1 MTCLSSSCLSS
12 MILFLAGVKS
22 RIYVVLRGFI
32 LILLLHGSSTA
43 HVMDFSY
50 PNFNSTNGLQSNV
63 VHHVMQDSEGY
74 IWLGTDSGVSRFDGS
89 RFRHYTTA
97 DGLGGNEIFQ
107 IYEDSRGRLWFLS
120 FNGIPSFYQNRTF
133 HNPGNTP
140 WLDEMQF
147 DNMHVSVFED
157 PEGTIW
163 LFGLDRSIYTV
174 DSNDRVEQFPSTGVQ
189 ETARQGWMDHNG
201 TLFLGSSL
209 KTYRFD
215 TETRQW
221 TVYSDHPHRYIQRQH
236 TADGDFLIPASHGII
251 STGRNET
258 ARYYLTRE
266 QLGLSHNV
274 TSVIKGRESIYMAV
288 GTYGDGVHFYH
299 YEGSETRRKVSQL
312 LPGKRITSLAFDN
325 QESLWIATLDNG
337 VYRVDRSYSG
347 IENIAATQHLHD
359 VSIRSTLKS
368 RDGTL
373 LFGTSNG
380 NLIALKNG
388 LPLTLRNADAVL
400 SGSSIEDLEELS
412 DGRLAIITASA
423 LVMATIDENGWMRQ
437 LYRENLPGKTIIE
450 IGDNLFLGTVAGL
463 YRMDAYDLQNKT
475 QIMEKRITAL
485 ESGPRG
491 ILWAGTIHGLHLFDQ
506 RGRELIVPEAFE
518 NEQITCIEYLFN
530 GWAAIATHGSGVI
543 FYQPVTGEVLR
554 LNADNG
560 LPDNLVRT
568 MVYDNSQL
576 WIASS
581 AGLTLIPLI
590 EQLQLERQLEMLPSG
605 VQYYSGELFGAQ
617 IGRIQPRADD
627 VILAGNNLLVA
638 LQRTEPGASRIQIPL
653 IMEEVLVNGERVEP
667 DENHAVKH
675 RQNQWTFDYTGILF
689 RNADRLRYRY
699 RLVESGVQS
708 GLEWTIS
715 TASSV
720 TYRSVPPGDYRFEVE
735 AFTPDGTVYSHREA
749 VFFSIRRPLW
759 MQPLVWLLTLLI
771 VSGGL
776 FVLFR
781 YRVNQ
786 VQLQEKQ
793 KHEFKRT
800 VNELEQQALQAMMS
814 PHFVFN
820 ILNNIHYQI
829 MLDDKEKA
837 SGLLLSFSK
846 LIRKQLETAYQRS
859 TSLKEEL
866 ERLELYTRIESTRL
880 ANPIAFS
887 ALVADNIDT
896 ITTRIPSM
904 ILQPFVENAIIHGIA
919 HIKASG
925 EIRIHIERAA
935 SGQIL
940 VTVTDNGA
948 GIRHPDRPTAETDRL
963 SLGTTLVR
971 QRLEIMAQE
980 NAMDWDVQ
988 IQNMTGEDG
997 SIKGVKAQILL
1008 PVR

>member
-1 MTCLSSSCLSS
+1 MPSLPGVASS
-12 MILFLAGVKS
+12 
-22 RIYVVLRGFI
+22 LRAVTG
-32 LILLLHGSSTA
+32 ILLLVLVLHGRSA
-43 HVMDFSY
+43 GHVMDFSY
-50 PNFNSTNGLQSNV
+50 PNFNSTNGLQTNV
-63 VHHVMQDSEGY
+63 VHHVMQDSDGY

-120 FNGIPSFYQNRTF
+120 FNGIPSFYHNRAF

-140 WLDEMQF
+140 WLAEMQF

-157 PEGTIW
+157 PRGTIW

-174 DSNDRVEQFPSTGVQ
+174 DKNDRVERFPSTGLQ
-189 ETARQGWMDHNG
+189 ETARQGWMDHQG

-215 TETRQW
+215 RQAGQW
-221 TVYSDHPHRYIQRQH
+221 VVYNDLPHRYIQRQH
-236 TADGDFLIPASHGII
+236 TADGTFLIPASHGIV
-251 STGRNET
+251 STGRDEA
-258 ARYYLTRE
+258 ARYYLSRE

-274 TSVIKGRESIYMAV
+274 TSVIKGRESVYLAV
-288 GTYGDGVHFYH
+288 GTYGDGVYFYQ
-299 YEGSETRRKVSQL
+299 YEGGETRRKISQL
-312 LPGKRITSLAFDN
+312 LPGQRITSLAFDN

-347 IENIAATQHLHD
+347 IENIAATMHLHD
-359 VSIRSTLKS
+359 VSIRSTLKL
-368 RDGTL
+368 RDRTL

-380 NLIALKNG
+380 NLIALQQG
-388 LPLTLRNADAVL
+388 SPLTLDDAGTVL
-400 SGSSIEDLEELS
+400 TGSSIEDLKELR
-412 DGRLAIITASA
+412 DGRLAIVTAGA
-423 LVMATIDENGWMRQ
+423 LIIANLDKNGRMRQ
-437 LYRENLPGKTIIE
+437 LYRESLPGKTILE
-450 IGDNLFLGTVAGL
+450 IGENLFLGTVAGL
-463 YRMDAYDLQNKT
+463 YRMETTDLQNKT
-475 QIMEKRITAL
+475 SILGKRITAL
-485 ESGPRG
+485 ETGPQG
-491 ILWAGTIHGLHLFDQ
+491 ILWTGTIHGLHLFDQ
-506 RGRELIVPEAFE
+506 SGTELMVPEAFE

-543 FYQPVTGEVLR
+543 FYQPVTGEILR

-568 MVYDNSQL
+568 MIFENGQL

-581 AGLTLIPLI
+581 AGLTLISLI
-590 EQLQLERQLEMLPSG
+590 EQLQLERQLEMLPTG

-617 IGRIQPRADD
+617 IGRILPRADD

-638 LQRTEPGASRIQIPL
+638 LQRTEPGASRMQIPL
-653 IMEEVLVNGERVEP
+653 LIEEVLVNGEPVEP
-667 DENHAVKH
+667 DDQHTVRF

-699 RLVESGVQS
+699 RLVETGQQSGVD
-708 GLEWTIS
+708 WTLS
-715 TASSV
+715 TASNV
-720 TYRSVPPGDYRFEVE
+720 TYRSVPPGSYRFEVE
-735 AFTPDGTVYSHREA
+735 AFTPDGTVYTQRASVA
-749 VFFSIRRPLW
+749 FSIRRPLW
-759 MQPLVWLLTLLI
+759 MQPLVWLASLL
-771 VSGGL
+771 VVGGSVFL
-776 FVLFR
+776 LFR
-781 YRVNQ
+781 YRIHQ

-793 KHEFKRT
+793 KHDFKRT

-846 LIRKQLETAYQRS
+846 LIRKQLESAYQRS
-859 TSLKEEL
+859 ATLKEEL

-887 ALVADNIDT
+887 AQVTDDIDT

-919 HIKASG
+919 HIKTAG
-925 EIRIHIERAA
+925 EIGIRVERSA
-935 SGQIL
+935 SGQLL

-948 GIRHPDRPTAETDRL
+948 GIRHPGRPTAETDRL

-980 NAMDWDVQ
+980 NGMDWDVQ
-988 IQNMTGEDG
+988 IQNMTRGDG
-997 SIKGVKAQILL
+997 HIAGVKAQILI
-1008 PVR
+1008 PMR